1 MPRKNKTFSYA
12 SLLTAYGI
20 KMAIH
25 LSFYFVFFALCS
37 GFLCFFAQIVA
48 CCSQRY
54 IAPKACIFARLLANL
69 TKSNNKAVINLN
81 GTN

>member
-1 MPRKNKTFSYA
+1 MPRKNKMFSYA

-20 KMAIH
+20 KMAIL
-25 LSFYFVFFALCS
+25 LSFYFFFALCS
-37 GFLCFFAQIVA
+37 GFSCFFAQIVA

-54 IAPKACIFARLLANL
+54 EAPKACIFARLLANL
-69 TKSNNKAVINLN
+69 TESNNKAVIDLN